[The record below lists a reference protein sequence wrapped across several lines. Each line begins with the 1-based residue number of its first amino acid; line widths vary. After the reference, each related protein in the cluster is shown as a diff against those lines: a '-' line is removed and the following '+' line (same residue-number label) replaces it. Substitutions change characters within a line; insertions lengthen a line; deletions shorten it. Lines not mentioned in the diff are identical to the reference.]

1 MNSPTKNFILI
12 TIIIGLATAC
22 NSNISNQYKSEKN
35 NDTVSTNTKPPY
47 AHNAN
52 EQEQTFET
60 YEKVF
65 FEYDS
70 VKYKDI
76 ATTVINPHN
85 IFYVSDLDQNFEIKE
100 KQNFDVEP
108 LGYRGR
114 NYQRFYIHFDTVYKS
129 SAITHAN
136 TYLAQGRTRYRD
148 TIRTFEGIITLD
160 SASTAYYTNL
170 SRTYGVS
177 FVSLYGHYSF
187 LEDSITPGSGLI
199 QGNVH
204 YYCIIKDGQL
214 YYDSEGIDH
223 SDGFKNRQYTGQWI
237 AYDNNFIEPC
247 NWGDFRIP
255 NSRGLDI
262 GAGEFVPRDE
272 YANNGWQLLT
282 KMAYDYSHA
291 VYDEY
296 VEDNKWWKE

>member
-1 MNSPTKNFILI
+1 MNSSTRSFILI

-22 NSNISNQYKSEKN
+22 NSNIFSRYKAEKG
-35 NDTVSTNTKPPY
+35 NDTVPTTTKPPCT
-47 AHNAN
+47 HNAN

-76 ATTVINPHN
+76 ASTVINPHN

-129 SAITHAN
+129 SAN

-177 FVSLYGHYSF
+177 HSNSSR
-187 LEDSITPGSGLI
+187 EKPTPLI
-199 QGNVH
+199 QNGIPDNRSN
-204 YYCIIKDGQL
+204 IKYRASKL
-214 YYDSEGIDH
+214 YYRKGYSP
-223 SDGFKNRQYTGQWI
+223 SF
-237 AYDNNFIEPC
+237 
-247 NWGDFRIP
+247 GDA
-255 NSRGLDI
+255 L
-262 GAGEFVPRDE
+262 
-272 YANNGWQLLT
+272 
-282 KMAYDYSHA
+282 
-291 VYDEY
+291 
-296 VEDNKWWKE
+296 